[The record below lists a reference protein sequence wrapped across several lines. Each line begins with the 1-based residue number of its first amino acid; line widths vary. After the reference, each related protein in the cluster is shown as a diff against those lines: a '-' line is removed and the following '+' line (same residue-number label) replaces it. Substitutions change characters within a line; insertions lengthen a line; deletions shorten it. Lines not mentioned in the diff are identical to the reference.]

1 MFFHLDGEKW
11 KIMKS
16 GEKRIERQWSNHKKK
31 SHKKEEVKRRETM
44 RREKKREKEKYHDN
58 IGEMENCVPIGSK
71 YLETNFTEDMVNE
84 IGSIC
89 GYPMLL

>member
-44 RREKKREKEKYHDN
+44 RREKKKRKRKISRQYRGNGKLCSNWEQISRN
-58 IGEMENCVPIGSK
+58 
-71 YLETNFTEDMVNE
+71 
-84 IGSIC
+84 
-89 GYPMLL
+89 

>member
-16 GEKRIERQWSNHKKK
+16 GEKRIERQWSNQKKK

-44 RREKKREKEKYHDN
+44 RREKKEKKKN
-58 IGEMENCVPIGSK
+58 ITTISGKWKIVFQLGANISK
-71 YLETNFTEDMVNE
+71 LISQKTW
-84 IGSIC
+84 
-89 GYPMLL
+89 

>member
-1 MFFHLDGEKW
+1 
-11 KIMKS
+11 
-16 GEKRIERQWSNHKKK
+16 
-31 SHKKEEVKRRETM
+31 M